1 MNSKDNKTEPS
12 LSERDKRILSL
23 VRDEIEAARNAF
35 PSNVG
40 QHAALVEE
48 VGETA
53 EALIEHSRGN
63 APPEAVVK
71 EAVQVAAM
79 AVRLVVEGSDEF
91 PYDPDE
97 VFGG

>member
-1 MNSKDNKTEPS
+1 MNSNEDKTGPS
-12 LSERDKRILSL
+12 LSERDERALSL
-23 VRDEIEAARNAF
+23 VQDEIEAARNAF
-35 PSNVG
+35 PSNAA

-48 VGETA
+48 VGETV

-63 APPEAVVK
+63 SPPEVVVQ